1 MHFYLS
7 INLSSFSDVSFK
19 HPDAFKNH
27 VKSKHE
33 EKSESGLAG
42 KTECPICKAIF
53 RKYQLKRHLKQV
65 HDGKKDYKCEY
76 CGNEY
81 FENKRLN
88 GHIKREHD
96 NVRNEKCVQCGK
108 LYFTKEVLHKHV
120 KNIHNKKVNQIE
132 EIVKLFECEFCGKTL
147 RTKQSMQIHV
157 KVVHEGLRDN
167 HVCHI
172 CKYLFITVRL
182 NYDLDLN

>member
-1 MHFYLS
+1 MTHLQ
-7 INLSSFSDVSFK
+7 I
-19 HPDAFKNH
+19 H

-53 RKYQLKRHLKQV
+53 SKFHLKRHLKQV

-81 FENKRLN
+81 FEKRRLD

-108 LYFTKEVLHKHV
+108 LYFTKEVLRKHV

-172 CKYLFITVRL
+172 CKYLLITVRV

>member
-1 MHFYLS
+1 MATKEEIQFLIKQIEAEQGNMSQYAERQAAALAEKVILEGILVETS
-7 INLSSFSDVSFK
+7 EQLDTIQQAREDV
-19 HPDAFKNH
+19 AL
-27 VKSKHE
+27 
-33 EKSESGLAG
+33 EK
-42 KTECPICKAIF
+42 
-53 RKYQLKRHLKQV
+53 
-65 HDGKKDYKCEY
+65 
-76 CGNEY
+76 
-81 FENKRLN
+81 KRLD

-96 NVRNEKCVQCGK
+96 NVRNEKCIQCGK
-108 LYFTKEVLHKHV
+108 LYFTKEVLRKHV

-182 NYDLDLN
+182 NYDFDLN